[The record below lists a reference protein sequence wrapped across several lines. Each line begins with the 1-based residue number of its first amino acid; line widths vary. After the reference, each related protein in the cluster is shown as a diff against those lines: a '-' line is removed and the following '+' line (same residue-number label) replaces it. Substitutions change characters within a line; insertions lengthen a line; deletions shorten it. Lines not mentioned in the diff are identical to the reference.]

1 MKTNSS
7 DRPEIPS
14 IQHGQAKVIEDFQ
27 NRVLRPIIKKKHQII
42 ISASL
47 LYFKRYKIDSNLVS
61 REKFV
66 SKVDRLFA
74 KNIAFKNF
82 ICGLIISDFTEDEF
96 ERYAENVNEYNRR
109 INTIVRKRVLNT
121 IQ

>member
-1 MKTNSS
+1 MKANAK

-14 IQHGQAKVIEDFQ
+14 IQHGQSKLIEDFQ

-47 LYFKRYKIDSNLVS
+47 LHFKRYKIDSNLLS
-61 REKFV
+61 KEKFAA
-66 SKVDRLFA
+66 KVNHLFA
-74 KNIAFKNF
+74 KNIVFKNF
-82 ICGLIISDFTEDEF
+82 ICGLIISDFTENEF
-96 ERYAENVNEYNRR
+96 EQYAENVNEYNRR
-109 INTIVRKRVLNT
+109 INTIVRKRVLDT

>member
-1 MKTNSS
+1 MKANAK

-14 IQHGQAKVIEDFQ
+14 IQHGQSKLIEDFQ

-47 LYFKRYKIDSNLVS
+47 LHFKRYKIDSNLLS
-61 REKFV
+61 KEKFAA
-66 SKVDRLFA
+66 KVNPLFA

-82 ICGLIISDFTEDEF
+82 ICGLIISDFTENEF
-96 ERYAENVNEYNRR
+96 EQYAENVNEYNRR
-109 INTIVRKRVLNT
+109 INTIVRKRVLDT

>member
-1 MKTNSS
+1 MKANAK

-14 IQHGQAKVIEDFQ
+14 IQHGQSKLIEDFQ

-47 LYFKRYKIDSNLVS
+47 LHFKRYKIDSNLLS
-61 REKFV
+61 KEKFAAIV
-66 SKVDRLFA
+66 NHLFA

-82 ICGLIISDFTEDEF
+82 ICGLIISDFTENEF
-96 ERYAENVNEYNRR
+96 EQYAENVNEYNRR
-109 INTIVRKRVLNT
+109 INTIVRKRVLDT
-121 IQ
+121 IE